1 MTVDGEGK
9 KIVLLTEGDE
19 MKGKCEEKDL
29 QLDELFRSAVEETP
43 APRESAMLPAK
54 ELLRNKQAQNRENA
68 EKKRRFWGRRSMLRL
83 APALCAL
90 LVFGLFGGIA
100 VVNRPKDQY
109 APLRFEEFGG
119 LTNLRYSTFDDSC
132 EEDSEAFPKKPPSEA
147 FVQDHLTSG
156 VSKKT
161 VKFSPEKVSLVESRS
176 YIPQNGSQVVLRA
189 MRYWTEYGEFILYAE
204 TGEYS
209 LERFPEPEE
218 SVMVNGQSYLVFYG
232 GEDVAYARFSQG
244 DYRYCLVFPDNTL
257 ETAKQILALILR

>member
-1 MTVDGEGK
+1 MTVDGEEK

-43 APRESAMLPAK
+43 APRTYCSLETEEIRRFREMLPAK

-68 EKKRRFWGRRSMLRL
+68 EKKRRFGGRGSMLRL
-83 APALCAL
+83 ASALCAL

-132 EEDSEAFPKKPPSEA
+132 EEDSEAFPKKQPSA
-147 FVQDHLTSG
+147 
-156 VSKKT
+156 
-161 VKFSPEKVSLVESRS
+161 
-176 YIPQNGSQVVLRA
+176 
-189 MRYWTEYGEFILYAE
+189 
-204 TGEYS
+204 
-209 LERFPEPEE
+209 
-218 SVMVNGQSYLVFYG
+218 
-232 GEDVAYARFSQG
+232 AYR
-244 DYRYCLVFPDNTL
+244 
-257 ETAKQILALILR
+257 